1 MGVLCIEV
9 VLYME
14 LECPVSEVLRYR
26 LLYTLLY
33 TATFTLHGIVL
44 LHNRCLLSNCT
55 YMCMY
60 VIEEQV
66 TVSDI
71 SG

>member
-14 LECPVSEVLRYR
+14 LECPVSEYR
-26 LLYTLLY
+26 FLYTLLY
-33 TATFTLHGIVL
+33 TATFTLHALYCYTIGV
-44 LHNRCLLSNCT
+44 LLSNCT